1 MRSRLTP
8 IIALAALIG
17 ATAAAP
23 VEQPAW
29 TQSKGLFCAAL
40 DRALTA
46 AREPEPFASLRI
58 DMVGDAGRSRMDMP
72 GFERCHVWGDELRC
86 TRASAPPELTL
97 EALTADTVRCLGMQ
111 PEDMEGFQVFYLTGV
126 MIQIESGCSDECHAG
141 RLVNYRIATN

>member
-72 GFERCHVWGDELRC
+72 GFERCHVLHVGINQVGPSAQHTCPLPGCAPRPV
-86 TRASAPPELTL
+86 ASAP
-97 EALTADTVRCLGMQ
+97 
-111 PEDMEGFQVFYLTGV
+111 
-126 MIQIESGCSDECHAG
+126 S
-141 RLVNYRIATN
+141 